1 MNNMMNKMEVF
12 NNQEFGSVRAF
23 LKEDEPWFV
32 ANDVCSILGISNSRD
47 AMNRLDEDE
56 RRGSVIPTPSGNQNT
71 NIINES
77 GLYSLILR
85 SRKKEAKKFKKWVT
99 SEVLPSIRKKG
110 GYMID
115 NPAESPDEIM
125 ARALK
130 IADETLKRREQ
141 EIEQKD
147 QEIAELKPKATYYDL
162 ILQCK
167 GLLSVTQIAKD
178 YGMSAMAMNKML
190 HEMDIQYKLGNQW
203 HLYQK
208 YADKGYTQS
217 KTQNI
222 NHSNGELEIKT
233 HTYWTQKG
241 RVFLYNF
248 LKGKGI
254 LPTIEKQEL
263 EKTKELV
270 EV

>member
-1 MNNMMNKMEVF
+1 MV
-12 NNQEFGSVRAF
+12 
-23 LKEDEPWFV
+23 D
-32 ANDVCSILGISNSRD
+32 I
-47 AMNRLDEDE
+47 
-56 RRGSVIPTPSGNQNT
+56 
-71 NIINES
+71 
-77 GLYSLILR
+77 
-85 SRKKEAKKFKKWVT
+85 
-99 SEVLPSIRKKG
+99 
-110 GYMID
+110 
-115 NPAESPDEIM
+115 PAESPDEIM

-130 IADETLKRREQ
+130 IADETLKRREH

-162 ILQCK
+162 FLQCK

-222 NHSNGELEIKT
+222 NHSNGEMEIKP

-248 LKGKGI
+248 LKAKGI

-263 EKTKELV
+263 ERTKELV